1 MLILEENIKLKEMSK
16 NYDEDIKNTED
27 LNEHKEKFMKNIDEN
42 TKLVD
47 EINKLKSVW
56 IFK

>member
-1 MLILEENIKLKEMSK
+1 MSK